1 MLNLILIMGL
11 FDSLFKE
18 EKVDI
23 NHSYLDDQIEIS
35 IANFDDKYNEYQ
47 EYLKQLEYER
57 KHTFNGEKDEEI
69 ARKIN
74 KYLNS
79 TLKGKGEFIVDY
91 SLEVGLDRYLAA
103 AVMLQ
108 ETGCYWTCSK
118 LTRSCNNVGGNKG
131 TPSCNGGSYRRFDT
145 IEDGMKFAIN
155 KLNSY
160 YQKGKTTPA
169 QINPYYATD
178 KTWHEK
184 VERYMKKLKNA

>member
-1 MLNLILIMGL
+1 MLNFILIMGL
-11 FDSLFKE
+11 FDSLFNKE
-18 EKVDI
+18 VNISHEYMD
-23 NHSYLDDQIEIS
+23 NQIEIS
-35 IANFDDKYNEYQ
+35 ITNFDNEYNEYQ

-57 KHTFNGEKDEEI
+57 KHTFNGEKDTEI

-74 KYLNS
+74 KFLHS
-79 TLKGKGEFIVDY
+79 TLEGKGQFIVDY
-91 SLEVGLDRYLAA
+91 SLEVGMDPYLAA
-103 AVMLQ
+103 SVMLQ

-131 TPSCNGGSYRRFDT
+131 KPSCNGGSYRRFDS
-145 IEDGMKFAIN
+145 IDDGIRFAID

-160 YQKGKTTPA
+160 YQKGKKTPA

-184 VERYMKKLKNA
+184 VQRYMNKLKKA